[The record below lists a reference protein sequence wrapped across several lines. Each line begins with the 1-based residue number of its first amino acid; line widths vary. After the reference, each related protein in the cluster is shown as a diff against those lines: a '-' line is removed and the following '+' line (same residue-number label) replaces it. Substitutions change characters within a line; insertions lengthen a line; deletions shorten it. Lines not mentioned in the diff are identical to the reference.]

1 MAAYFGLFL
10 LPMERRHSQRNFEPY
25 GNAFSSFRAALTNRQ
40 YSDHFMQHGF
50 SSSSAVPLGH
60 FGHTIDMANSRNT
73 VNVPLI
79 GLFAKRLCEDFFSV
93 LGNTV

>member
-1 MAAYFGLFL
+1 MVMLFHHLEQPSPIGSTQITSCSTASVL
-10 LPMERRHSQRNFEPY
+10 LQQF
-25 GNAFSSFRAALTNRQ
+25 
-40 YSDHFMQHGF
+40 
-50 SSSSAVPLGH
+50 H